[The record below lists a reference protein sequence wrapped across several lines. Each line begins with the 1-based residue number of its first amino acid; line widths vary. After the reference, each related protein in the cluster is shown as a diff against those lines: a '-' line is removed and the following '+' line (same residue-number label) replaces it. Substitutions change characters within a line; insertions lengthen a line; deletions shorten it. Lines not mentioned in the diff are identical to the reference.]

1 MKFEDIFQDVV
12 ENLQNSYAPYSQFLV
27 SSCAVM
33 ENADGSVKR
42 FFGVN
47 IENSS
52 YGLTVC
58 AERVAIFKG
67 VSEGYRKLL
76 AVILVASYKGELV
89 EVYPCGACR
98 QVMWEFGE
106 KDTEI
111 YNGFKTIKLGELIP
125 FGFRLRPKR

>member
-1 MKFEDIFQDVV
+1 MNFEDIFQEVV
-12 ENLQNSYAPYSQFLV
+12 KNLQNSYAPYSRFLV
-27 SSCAVM
+27 SSCAIM
-33 ENADGSVKR
+33 ENGEGDVKR

-47 IENSS
+47 VENSS

-76 AVILVASYKGELV
+76 AVVLVASFKGELV

-106 KDTEI
+106 GDTEV
-111 YNGFKTIKLGELIP
+111 YNGFKRVKLGELLP
-125 FGFRLRPKR
+125 FGFRLRRKG